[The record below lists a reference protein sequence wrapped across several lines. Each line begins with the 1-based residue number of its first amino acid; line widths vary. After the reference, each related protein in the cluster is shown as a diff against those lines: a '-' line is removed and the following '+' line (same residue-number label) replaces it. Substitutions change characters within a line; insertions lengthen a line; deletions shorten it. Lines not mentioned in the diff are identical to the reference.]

1 MRKITLL
8 FLICLLAGTAFSVA
22 PDNARAEPQQDTAT
36 PTVTQMAYPP
46 PPTNTSSPPSEPT
59 KPVANTPTVEPV
71 EFFHHLLADLGA
83 LNLPLSLF
91 LEMEFNA
98 VDDLLDDI
106 DADRSLFT
114 RLLQSVKDLEAV
126 EGFSPAVLFDHR
138 REGLLGPLA
147 RRKPFMAPEAFP
159 PATDG
164 LLFLALAGI
173 DHFAFRMI
181 TEGAFHG
188 LSKVI

>member
-1 MRKITLL
+1 MEVFELTIDRGETDI
-8 FLICLLAGTAFSVA
+8 GH
-22 PDNARAEPQQDTAT
+22 P
-36 PTVTQMAYPP
+36 
-46 PPTNTSSPPSEPT
+46 
-59 KPVANTPTVEPV
+59 VEPV

-98 VDDLLDDI
+98 VDDLLNDI

-188 LSKVI
+188 FSKVI